1 MNGTVL
7 SQFLSICWLTL
18 QGFQFRCK
26 LRAPRIWG
34 IVIIERFFL
43 IFSALVIFLKG
54 FTKEISNWKYRV
66 FAKNCK
72 FFTESYCSH
81 FFIFWGFFILIFALH
96 CYIFVFLKILKK
108 LCFYATYKNGVEP
121 GKSPIFY
128 RIFMKIMKMLI
139 FHIWQLFCM
148 LRKNSKKYEMS
159 KNRYTEIQRK
169 KQN

>member
-1 MNGTVL
+1 MDGTVL

-54 FTKEISNWKYRV
+54 FTKEIWSWKYRV

-72 FFTESYCSH
+72 IFTEPYCSH
-81 FFIFWGFFILIFALH
+81 FFIFWGFLILIFALH
-96 CYIFVFLKILKK
+96 CYILVFLKILKICVFTQHTK
-108 LCFYATYKNGVEP
+108 TTSNLENPQFSIELSWKCWYFIFCSNFVCCVKTQKN
-121 GKSPIFY
+121 
-128 RIFMKIMKMLI
+128 MK
-139 FHIWQLFCM
+139 C
-148 LRKNSKKYEMS
+148 RKY
-159 KNRYTEIQRK
+159 RYTEIQRK